1 MDYVAYMIIGAVAV
15 AVTLIALMIKFVP
28 DEMDQELR

>member
-1 MDYVAYMIIGAVAV
+1 MDYIAYMIIGALAV
-15 AVTLIALMIKFVP
+15 AFALLAIMIKFVP